1 MFQPSSTIYL
11 TKRSQSKL
19 NETNDQPESKII
31 VRRRHRMASIILNRP
46 RALNSLNLE
55 MIRSIQKALD
65 EIEADEHCRFVLFYG
80 VGERGFCAGGDVKAL
95 AQAIQQKSA
104 LRADLIL
111 EQEYDMLL
119 RLHRFHK
126 PVIVLADG
134 ITMGAGLGLAASA
147 DMAVATERTRMA
159 MPETRIG
166 FFPDVGS
173 TGWMFDKC
181 PAGYPEYL
189 GLTGYEMKGAETVR
203 VGFATHLSPSNRLP
217 ELIHTLEA
225 YDKSLSS
232 SRIEAAKH
240 LESDLDP
247 FFQKDIPANTDMD
260 RWVATYFQ
268 GKTSLIDITDPL
280 RQCNIQTRL
289 CDQVFERLAER
300 SPTALAVTLKLLR
313 HNEHLSLEDVFRS
326 DLSAARFILDHPDYV
341 EGVRARLVDKDDNPR
356 WQPDSLEAVGDL
368 DLKL

>member
-1 MFQPSSTIYL
+1 MNAI
-11 TKRSQSKL
+11 
-19 NETNDQPESKII
+19 NVQPEPETI
-31 VRRRHRMASIILNRP
+31 VRRKHRMMSIVLNRP

-55 MIRSIQKALD
+55 MIRSIQKNLD

-80 VGERGFCAGGDVKAL
+80 TGDRGFCAGGDVKAL

-104 LRADLIL
+104 LGADLIL

-119 RLHRFHK
+119 RLHRFPK

-147 DMAVATERTRMA
+147 DITVATERTRMA

-203 VGFATHLSPSNRLP
+203 VGFATHLSASERLP
-217 ELIHTLEA
+217 ELINILEE
-225 YDKSLSS
+225 YDTNLPS
-232 SRIEAAKH
+232 SRIEAAKQ
-240 LESDLDP
+240 LASALDP
-247 FFQKDIPANTDMD
+247 FFNKDIITKNDMD
-260 RWVATYFQ
+260 EWVATYFQ
-268 GKTSLIDITDPL
+268 GKSSLVDIIESL
-280 RQCNIQTRL
+280 RQCSIQTRL

-300 SPTALAVTLKLLR
+300 SPTALMVTLKLLR
-313 HNEHLSLEDVFRS
+313 HNEHLSLEEVFQA
-326 DLSAARFILDHPDYV
+326 DLSAARFILNHPDYV
-341 EGVRARLVDKDDNPR
+341 EGVRARLVDKDDNPC
-356 WQPDSLEAVGDL
+356 WQPDKIEAVGDL